1 MALPE
6 LPSNSRAKVARQE
19 RKQDLEIAT
28 QLQQVTMS
36 TLRNNFLESI
46 DQTLIKMFD
55 LQRAIFDADELARQK
70 ALADKQKS
78 GRDTTIEGDK
88 VPTAIEPKSGIVR
101 NLLGLGALIA
111 ALGAT
116 FAGLRGFVNPMKNA
130 QILMKL
136 LRAIYISP
144 ITFFKDLGIKV
155 GQLLKIDV
163 AFEKLK
169 KFFLRNATLNYLF
182 GGSRNLETGRFQ
194 RLGLVPRVINLVS
207 TKVTD
212 FFKNFK
218 LPGLGGLRGKNGA
231 FAMIKGL
238 FNRVL
243 SPIRAIG
250 TFISESKIFNN
261 PLIRGGI
268 AFFKAVFAKIL
279 FPLGILISSF
289 EGIKQALSSDQETYF
304 GKFVDGITTAV
315 ADFLGAPLDLLKN
328 GFVFLLRKALGVD
341 LDENGNVAGGEGV
354 AGKIIQSMIDFS
366 FQDLIKGL
374 LMAPF
379 NFLKAAIKSIKAL
392 FTGEEDPLQYI
403 RDPVLDII
411 RPVIQFLDTLKTY
424 ITDQLKKVPFVGELF
439 KTDEEKLLD
448 DINERKEALSQLQD
462 QEANLNKGIASQA
475 EEVKKLEEMIATGNF
490 DEGFLSSFGRGINDE
505 EEAREN
511 IARLKENIAFREE
524 QKALHDANV
533 AQQLQEIEQME
544 ATLALRQNALEK
556 FDAIATA
563 SGNGAAESMRA
574 MENNIAGTQGGLMN
588 NNVTDAS
595 VTNVSKVENNLGNAK
610 VDPNN
615 SREYY
620 NYAEAGR

>member
-19 RKQDLEIAT
+19 RKQELEIAT

-88 VPTAIEPKSGIVR
+88 VPTAIEPKSGIVK
-101 NLLGLGALIA
+101 NLLALGALVT

-116 FAGLRGFVNPMKNA
+116 FAGLRGFVNPTKNA

-144 ITFFKDLGIKV
+144 ITFFRDLGIKV

-218 LPGLGGLRGKNGA
+218 LPTLGGLRGRGGA
-231 FAMIKGL
+231 FALIKGL

-268 AFFKAVFAKIL
+268 AFFKTVFAKIL
-279 FPLGILISSF
+279 WPLGILISGF
-289 EGIKQALSSDQETYF
+289 EGIKQALTSDEESYF

-315 ADFLGAPLDLLKN
+315 SDFLGAPLDLLKN

-341 LDENGNVAGGEGV
+341 LDESGNVAGGEGV
-354 AGKIIQSMIDFS
+354 AGKIIQSIIDFS
-366 FQDLIKGL
+366 FEDLIKGL

-379 NFLKAAIKSIKAL
+379 KVVKGAVKSIKAL

-403 RDPVLDII
+403 RDPVLDVI

-424 ITDQLKKVPFVGELF
+424 ITDQLKKVPLVGELF

-462 QEANLNKGIASQA
+462 QEANLNKGIANQA

-490 DEGFLSSFGRGINDE
+490 DKGIFGVGPGVNNE

-544 ATLALRQNALEK
+544 ATLALRQGALEK